1 MQKVISK
8 VRLAL
13 YATAVLMA
21 TSITGCKDGYE
32 WAEEKPI
39 WLGESIYEELQRR
52 GEFNIFLQ
60 MVTDLGR
67 DEFLKKTGS
76 VTVFAATDDAYRSYF
91 AKHGIDEHHLTPA
104 QKKYLVNSAMLE
116 NAYVLDLLT
125 NQSTADGI
133 AKGQVMRRT
142 NTQWAVY
149 DSISTVAIA
158 TLPQAT
164 PSHNWWERLRTM
176 EQSS

>member
-1 MQKVISK
+1 MRRVISK

-13 YATAVLMA
+13 YATAVLMV

-32 WAEEKPI
+32 WAEEKPS
-39 WLGESIYEELQRR
+39 WLGESIYDELQRR
-52 GEFNIFLQ
+52 GEFSIFLQ

-76 VTVFAATDDAYRSYF
+76 VTVFAATDDAYRAYF
-91 AKHGIDEHHLTPA
+91 AKHGIDEGNLTPA
-104 QKKYLVNSAMLE
+104 QKKYLVNNAMLE

-125 NQSTADGI
+125 NLSVTDGI

-149 DSISTVAIA
+149 DSITTVPTASLPPSTP
-158 TLPQAT
+158 L
-164 PSHNWWERLRTM
+164 HD
-176 EQSS
+176 